1 MEVYVAALVVT
12 GSSVLCGMFLVNE
25 GFKQPHP

>member
-1 MEVYVAALVVT
+1 MDVYVAALIVT

-25 GFKQPHP
+25 THKQPH